1 MDDMVKSWTIK
12 NTVFEYIPIE
22 DIRITY
28 NTIEAD
34 LKRVMTKTYTDWIP
48 ADVYAALRNGS
59 SELYMAYEKNYYA
72 GFIVV
77 SILNTAGGEKT
88 LYLWVAYSAPKYNII
103 DAGVEFL
110 EQLVQNTSIT
120 GMEFHSSRPGW
131 TRAANKHGFKAV
143 TTVYKMEV

>member
-1 MDDMVKSWTIK
+1 MGDMVKNWTIK

-59 SELYMAYEKNYYA
+59 SELYLSL
-72 GFIVV
+72 IH
-77 SILNTAGGEKT
+77 I
-88 LYLWVAYSAPKYNII
+88 
-103 DAGVEFL
+103 
-110 EQLVQNTSIT
+110 
-120 GMEFHSSRPGW
+120 
-131 TRAANKHGFKAV
+131 
-143 TTVYKMEV
+143 